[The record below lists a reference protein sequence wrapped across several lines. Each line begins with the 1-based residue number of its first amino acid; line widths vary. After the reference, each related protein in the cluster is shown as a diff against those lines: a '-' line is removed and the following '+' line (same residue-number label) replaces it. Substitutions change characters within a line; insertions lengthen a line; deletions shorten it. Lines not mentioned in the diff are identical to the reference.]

1 MNKNCL
7 TYALNLWSKNNKLE
21 ILYDG
26 NHVIAVEDGLIFD
39 YDFRQRGDESR
50 YLPLQKCHEKET
62 IKRIFNLNEKNCKI
76 IDEYFGHVKNN

>member
-7 TYALNLWSKNNKLE
+7 TYALNLWSKDNELE

-26 NHVIAVEDGLIFD
+26 NHVIAVEGGLIFD
-39 YDFRQRGDESR
+39 YDFRQRGDESK
-50 YLPLQKCHEKET
+50 YLPLQNCHKKET

-76 IDEYFGHVKNN
+76 IDKYFGQVKNN

>member
-26 NHVIAVEDGLIFD
+26 NHIIAVEDGLIFD
-39 YDFRQRGDESR
+39 YDFRQRGDER
-50 YLPLQKCHEKET
+50 KYLPLQNCHEKET
-62 IKRIFNLNEKNCKI
+62 EIN
-76 IDEYFGHVKNN
+76 